1 MTLQYVCPLCPYET
15 RSRGILY
22 RHLLIHTGVKPY
34 CCEHCGRR
42 YALPE
47 TLLEHMAEHRKDP
60 PYHCGRCTMALDHFS
75 EYLRHQVYH
84 MLKSI
89 HRCSF
94 CGEGFVWKQAL
105 KHHSKTHKEGRHL
118 FYMFFRKTAANS
130 RRMSRY
136 QDENDMPLDLKMKGP
151 TTQAGKESRE
161 CSLEQKTGNGLSR
174 LAVQD
179 RTLGLLRQPPMQPT
193 PFGNILAPGCP
204 SLLDS
209 YFKFYM
215 YPHLN
220 PSLPYQNGTSILS
233 PVLRS
238 SPNGHDVD
246 EEALVTEAGLYVCR
260 VCGWQFAKVGH
271 LTAHMYVHTGRRLH
285 NCDVCSKSF
294 TRKGSL
300 KLHRLQHLE
309 EKPHQCDICHKTF
322 LQARYLR
329 AHLLVHRRQEATSV
343 RPPPEPE
350 PPLAPKATP
359 FLDLPAVPSSVFHA
373 SPFHNPLRATP
384 DSLGPANEP
393 ESAESPDEPSGPASS
408 AHRCPVCQKGFSQP
422 YKLRRHLVIHASPR
436 IHQCNI
442 CQKVLPSVTE
452 LRSHKKSHGRA
463 RLHCCDYCKKDFS
476 CSSTLRRHVRIHTG
490 EKPYQCEVCLKRFSD
505 LSNKNCHMR
514 THTGEKPHRCQV
526 CGMRFSLKNALN
538 CHMRNHVVL

>member
-15 RSRGILY
+15 RARGILY

-34 CCEHCGRR
+34 CCENCGRR

-47 TLLEHMAEHRKDP
+47 TLLEHMAAHRREP
-60 PYHCGRCTMALDHFS
+60 PYKCGRCTMALDHFS

-105 KHHSKTHKEGRHL
+105 KHHSKTHKEGKHL
-118 FYMFFRKTAANS
+118 FHMFFRKTAG
-130 RRMSRY
+130 RRTSTRY
-136 QDENDMPLDLKMKGP
+136 QDENDMPLDLKMKVP
-151 TTQAGKESRE
+151 VQSGKGSRDCPGE
-161 CSLEQKTGNGLSR
+161 MKTGNGLSR
-174 LAVQD
+174 LGEQD
-179 RTLGLLRQPPMQPT
+179 RSSGYSQQQSLQPP
-193 PFGNILAPGCP
+193 PFGNLLTPGGP

-215 YPHLN
+215 YPHLGA
-220 PSLPYQNGTSILS
+220 PLPYQNGASLLS
-233 PVLRS
+233 PVLRA
-238 SPNGHDVD
+238 SPNGHED
-246 EEALVTEAGLYVCR
+246 EDMLMESGLYICR
-260 VCGWQFAKVGH
+260 VCGWQFTK
-271 LTAHMYVHTGRRLH
+271 
-285 NCDVCSKSF
+285 
-294 TRKGSL
+294 
-300 KLHRLQHLE
+300 
-309 EKPHQCDICHKTF
+309 
-322 LQARYLR
+322 ARYLR
-329 AHLLVHRRQEATSV
+329 AHLLVHRRQDATS
-343 RPPPEPE
+343 RPPEPE
-350 PPLAPKATP
+350 PVPKR
-359 FLDLPAVPSSVFHA
+359 LDVPVVSPVFQA
-373 SPFHNPLRATP
+373 SFQSMLHTP
-384 DSLGPANEP
+384 DAGPTEP
-393 ESAESPDEPSGPASS
+393 ETAESPESSGNASSS
-408 AHRCPVCQKGFSQP
+408 AHRCPICQKGFSQP

-452 LRSHKKSHGRA
+452 LRSHKKLHGRA
-463 RLHCCDYCKKDFS
+463 RQHCCEYCKKDFS

-526 CGMRFSLKNALN
+526 CGMRFSLKNALS
-538 CHMRNHVVL
+538 CHMRNHMV

>member
-15 RSRGILY
+15 RARGILY

-34 CCEHCGRR
+34 CCENCGRR

-47 TLLEHMAEHRKDP
+47 TLLEHMAAHRREP
-60 PYHCGRCTMALDHFS
+60 PYKCGRCTMALDHFS

-105 KHHSKTHKEGRHL
+105 KHHCKTHKEGKHL
-118 FYMFFRKTAANS
+118 FHMFFRKTAG
-130 RRMSRY
+130 RRRTRY
-136 QDENDMPLDLKMKGP
+136 QDENDMPLDLKMKVP
-151 TTQAGKESRE
+151 VQAGKGSRDFP
-161 CSLEQKTGNGLSR
+161 LEMKAGNGLSR
-174 LAVQD
+174 LGEQD
-179 RTLGLLRQPPMQPT
+179 RSTGYTQQPSLQPH
-193 PFGNILAPGCP
+193 PFGNLLSPGGP

-215 YPHLN
+215 YPHLGA
-220 PSLPYQNGTSILS
+220 PLPYQNGANLLS
-233 PVLRS
+233 SVLRA
-238 SPNGHDVD
+238 SPNGHEDEDV
-246 EEALVTEAGLYVCR
+246 LMEAGLYICR
-260 VCGWQFAKVGH
+260 VCGWQFTK
-271 LTAHMYVHTGRRLH
+271 
-285 NCDVCSKSF
+285 
-294 TRKGSL
+294 
-300 KLHRLQHLE
+300 
-309 EKPHQCDICHKTF
+309 
-322 LQARYLR
+322 ARYLR
-329 AHLLVHRRQEATSV
+329 AHLLVHRRQEATS
-343 RPPPEPE
+343 RPPEPE
-350 PPLAPKATP
+350 PVPKRLDVPVVSPVFQASFQSMLHAP
-359 FLDLPAVPSSVFHA
+359 DM
-373 SPFHNPLRATP
+373 
-384 DSLGPANEP
+384 GPAEP
-393 ESAESPDEPSGPASS
+393 EAAESPESSGNAPSS
-408 AHRCPVCQKGFSQP
+408 AHRCPICQKGFSQP

-452 LRSHKKSHGRA
+452 LRSHKKSHGRT
-463 RLHCCDYCKKDFS
+463 RQHCCEYCKKDFS

-526 CGMRFSLKNALN
+526 CGMRFSLKNALS
-538 CHMRNHVVL
+538 CHMRNHMV

>member
-15 RSRGILY
+15 RARGILY

-34 CCEHCGRR
+34 CCENCGRR

-47 TLLEHMAEHRKDP
+47 TLLEHMAAHRREP
-60 PYHCGRCTMALDHFS
+60 PYKCGRCTMALDHFS

-105 KHHSKTHKEGRHL
+105 KHHSKTHKEGKHL
-118 FYMFFRKTAANS
+118 FHMFFRKTAG
-130 RRMSRY
+130 RRTSTRY
-136 QDENDMPLDLKMKGP
+136 QDENDMPLDLKMKVP
-151 TTQAGKESRE
+151 VQSGKGSRDCPGE
-161 CSLEQKTGNGLSR
+161 MKTGNGLSR
-174 LAVQD
+174 LGEQD
-179 RTLGLLRQPPMQPT
+179 RSSGYSQQQSLQPP
-193 PFGNILAPGCP
+193 PFGNILTPGGP

-209 YFKFYM
+209 YFKFYL
-215 YPHLN
+215 YPHLGA
-220 PSLPYQNGTSILS
+220 PLPYQNGASLLS
-233 PVLRS
+233 PVLRA
-238 SPNGHDVD
+238 SPNGHED
-246 EEALVTEAGLYVCR
+246 EDMLMESGLYICR
-260 VCGWQFAKVGH
+260 VCGWQFTKVSH
-271 LTAHMYVHTGRRLH
+271 LTAHMYIHTGRRLH
-285 NCDVCSKSF
+285 NCDVCGKNF

-300 KLHRLQHLE
+300 KLHRLQHHE
-309 EKPHQCDICHKTF
+309 TKPHQCDICHKTF

-329 AHLLVHRRQEATSV
+329 AHLLVHRRQDATS
-343 RPPPEPE
+343 RPPEPE
-350 PPLAPKATP
+350 PVPKR
-359 FLDLPAVPSSVFHA
+359 LDVPVVSPVFQA
-373 SPFHNPLRATP
+373 SFQSMLHTP
-384 DSLGPANEP
+384 DVGPTEP
-393 ESAESPDEPSGPASS
+393 ETAESPESSGNASSS
-408 AHRCPVCQKGFSQP
+408 AHRCPICQKGFSQP

-452 LRSHKKSHGRA
+452 LRSHKKLHGRA
-463 RLHCCDYCKKDFS
+463 RQHCCEYCKKDFS

-526 CGMRFSLKNALN
+526 CGMRFSLKNALS
-538 CHMRNHVVL
+538 CHMRNHMV

>member
-15 RSRGILY
+15 RARGILY

-34 CCEHCGRR
+34 CCENCGRR

-47 TLLEHMAEHRKDP
+47 TLLEHMAAHRREP
-60 PYHCGRCTMALDHFS
+60 PYKCGRCTMALDHFS

-105 KHHSKTHKEGRHL
+105 KHHCKTHKEGKHL
-118 FYMFFRKTAANS
+118 FHMFFRKTAG
-130 RRMSRY
+130 RRRTRY
-136 QDENDMPLDLKMKGP
+136 QDENDMPLDLKMKVP
-151 TTQAGKESRE
+151 VQAGKGSLDCPRE
-161 CSLEQKTGNGLSR
+161 MKAGNGLSR
-174 LAVQD
+174 LGEQD
-179 RTLGLLRQPPMQPT
+179 RSTGYNQQPSLQPH
-193 PFGNILAPGCP
+193 PFGNLLTPGGP

-215 YPHLN
+215 YPHLGA
-220 PSLPYQNGTSILS
+220 PLPYQNGASLLS
-233 PVLRS
+233 PVLRA
-238 SPNGHDVD
+238 SPNGHED
-246 EEALVTEAGLYVCR
+246 EDMLMEAGLYICR
-260 VCGWQFAKVGH
+260 VCGWQFTK
-271 LTAHMYVHTGRRLH
+271 
-285 NCDVCSKSF
+285 
-294 TRKGSL
+294 
-300 KLHRLQHLE
+300 
-309 EKPHQCDICHKTF
+309 
-322 LQARYLR
+322 ARYLR
-329 AHLLVHRRQEATSV
+329 AHLLVHRRQEATS
-343 RPPPEPE
+343 RPPEPE
-350 PPLAPKATP
+350 PVPKRLDVPVVSPVFQASFQSMLHAP
-359 FLDLPAVPSSVFHA
+359 DM
-373 SPFHNPLRATP
+373 
-384 DSLGPANEP
+384 GPTEP
-393 ESAESPDEPSGPASS
+393 EAAESPESSGNTPSS
-408 AHRCPVCQKGFSQP
+408 AHQCPICQKGFSQP

-452 LRSHKKSHGRA
+452 LRSHKKSHGRT
-463 RLHCCDYCKKDFS
+463 RQHCCEYCKKDFS

-526 CGMRFSLKNALN
+526 CGMRFSLKNALS
-538 CHMRNHVVL
+538 CHMRNHMV

>member
-15 RSRGILY
+15 RARGILY

-34 CCEHCGRR
+34 CCENCGRR

-47 TLLEHMAEHRKDP
+47 TLLEHMAAHRREP
-60 PYHCGRCTMALDHFS
+60 PYKCGRCTMALDHFS

-105 KHHSKTHKEGRHL
+105 KHHSKTHKEGKHL
-118 FYMFFRKTAANS
+118 FHMFFRKTAG
-130 RRMSRY
+130 RRTSTRY
-136 QDENDMPLDLKMKGP
+136 QDENDMPLDLKMKVP
-151 TTQAGKESRE
+151 VQSGKGSRDCPRE
-161 CSLEQKTGNGLSR
+161 MKTGNGLSR
-174 LAVQD
+174 LGEQD
-179 RTLGLLRQPPMQPT
+179 RSSSYSQQQSLQPP
-193 PFGNILAPGCP
+193 PFGNLLTPGGP

-209 YFKFYM
+209 YFKFYL
-215 YPHLN
+215 YPHLGA
-220 PSLPYQNGTSILS
+220 PLPYQNGASLLS
-233 PVLRS
+233 PVLRA
-238 SPNGHDVD
+238 SPNGHED
-246 EEALVTEAGLYVCR
+246 EDMLMESGLYICR
-260 VCGWQFAKVGH
+260 VCGWQFTKVSH
-271 LTAHMYVHTGRRLH
+271 LTAHMYIHTGRRLH
-285 NCDVCSKSF
+285 NCDVCGKNF

-300 KLHRLQHLE
+300 KLHRLQHHE
-309 EKPHQCDICHKTF
+309 TKPHQCDICHKTF

-329 AHLLVHRRQEATSV
+329 AHLLVHRRQDATS
-343 RPPPEPE
+343 RPPEPE
-350 PPLAPKATP
+350 PVPKR
-359 FLDLPAVPSSVFHA
+359 LDVPVVSPVFQA
-373 SPFHNPLRATP
+373 SFQSMLHTP
-384 DSLGPANEP
+384 DVGPTEP
-393 ESAESPDEPSGPASS
+393 ETAESPESSGNASSS
-408 AHRCPVCQKGFSQP
+408 AHRCPICQKGFSQP

-452 LRSHKKSHGRA
+452 LRSHKKLHGRA
-463 RLHCCDYCKKDFS
+463 RQHCCEYCKKDFS

-526 CGMRFSLKNALN
+526 CGMRFSLKNALS
-538 CHMRNHVVL
+538 CHMRNHMV

>member
-1 MTLQYVCPLCPYET
+1 MALQYLCPLCPYET

-47 TLLEHMAEHRKDP
+47 TLLRHMAAHRKKP
-60 PYHCGRCTMALDHFS
+60 PYQCSRCTLALDHFS

-89 HRCSF
+89 HRCSS

-105 KHHSKTHKEGRHL
+105 KHHSRLHKDSRHL
-118 FYMFFRKTAANS
+118 FHMFFRRQARMATARQAARFPGGAN
-130 RRMSRY
+130 
-136 QDENDMPLDLKMKGP
+136 ENDMPLDLKMPPVKVK
-151 TTQAGKESRE
+151 AE
-161 CSLEQKTGNGLSR
+161 LSERPLNLKSANSNNHGQGR
-174 LAVQD
+174 LDQD
-179 RTLGLLRQPPMQPT
+179 RTLGLLQCPPLQNPL
-193 PFGNILAPGCP
+193 GNLLMPGCSP
-204 SLLDS
+204 LLDN

-220 PSLPYQNGTSILS
+220 LLPYQNGGAGLASPDS
-233 PVLRS
+233 PVA
-238 SPNGHDVD
+238 NGSDS
-246 EEALVTEAGLYVCR
+246 GLLVCR
-260 VCGWQFAKVGH
+260 VCGWQFTKVSH

-285 NCDVCSKSF
+285 SCEVCSKTF

-300 KLHRLQHLE
+300 KLHRLQHLD
-309 EKPHQCDICHKTF
+309 EKPYQCDICRKTF

-329 AHLLVHRRQEATSV
+329 AHLLVHRRQEASSLPVEPELGDAAPPASAPVFPAVFGTAMPTPDLSV
-343 RPPPEPE
+343 PEPE
-350 PPLAPKATP
+350 AVESPESSSGATP
-359 FLDLPAVPSSVFHA
+359 SGSS
-373 SPFHNPLRATP
+373 P
-384 DSLGPANEP
+384 
-393 ESAESPDEPSGPASS
+393 
-408 AHRCPVCQKGFSQP
+408 HRCPVCQKGFSQP

-436 IHQCNI
+436 IHQCNV

-490 EKPYQCEVCLKRFSD
+490 EKPYQCEVCFKRFSD

-514 THTGEKPHRCQV
+514 THTGEKPYRCQV
-526 CGMRFSLKNALN
+526 CSMKFSLKNALN
-538 CHMRNHVVL
+538 CHMRNHML

>member
-15 RSRGILY
+15 RARGILY

-34 CCEHCGRR
+34 CCENCGRR

-47 TLLEHMAEHRKDP
+47 TLLEHMAAHRREP
-60 PYHCGRCTMALDHFS
+60 PYKCGRCTMALDHFS

-105 KHHSKTHKEGRHL
+105 KHHCKTHKEGKHL
-118 FYMFFRKTAANS
+118 FHMFFRKTAG
-130 RRMSRY
+130 RRRTRY
-136 QDENDMPLDLKMKGP
+136 QDENDMPLDLKMKVP
-151 TTQAGKESRE
+151 VQAGKGSRDFP
-161 CSLEQKTGNGLSR
+161 LEMKAGNGLSR
-174 LAVQD
+174 LGEQD
-179 RTLGLLRQPPMQPT
+179 RSAGYTQQPSLQPH
-193 PFGNILAPGCP
+193 PFGNLLSPGGP

-215 YPHLN
+215 YPHLGA
-220 PSLPYQNGTSILS
+220 PLPYQNGANLLS
-233 PVLRS
+233 SVLRA
-238 SPNGHDVD
+238 SPNGHEDEDV
-246 EEALVTEAGLYVCR
+246 LMEAGLYICR
-260 VCGWQFAKVGH
+260 VCGWQFTK
-271 LTAHMYVHTGRRLH
+271 
-285 NCDVCSKSF
+285 
-294 TRKGSL
+294 
-300 KLHRLQHLE
+300 
-309 EKPHQCDICHKTF
+309 
-322 LQARYLR
+322 ARYLR
-329 AHLLVHRRQEATSV
+329 AHLLVHRRQEATS
-343 RPPPEPE
+343 RPPEPE
-350 PPLAPKATP
+350 PVPKRLDVPVVSPVFQASFQSMLHAP
-359 FLDLPAVPSSVFHA
+359 DM
-373 SPFHNPLRATP
+373 
-384 DSLGPANEP
+384 GPAEP
-393 ESAESPDEPSGPASS
+393 EAAESPESSGNAPSS
-408 AHRCPVCQKGFSQP
+408 AHRCPICQKGFSQP

-452 LRSHKKSHGRA
+452 LRSHKKSHGRT
-463 RLHCCDYCKKDFS
+463 RQHCCEYCKKDFS

-526 CGMRFSLKNALN
+526 CGMRFSLKNALS
-538 CHMRNHVVL
+538 CHMRNHMV